1 MSVFFIR
8 VWVDGDSI
16 VAVRTGEGLITDAGD
31 YGNATFIDAVA
42 EGAYVDAGTLRPTL
56 TYANNVLSSS
66 LVTLLP
72 AKDVTALLAQSGYGG
87 QAVYNWADG
96 NQYQWNGNPWGAT
109 STSRET
115 IARVIGEE
123 IVGGP
128 DAGLSIPSQ
137 PSAIGA
143 VGGYQQITLQWSLPT
158 TNADGSP
165 LDDFAR
171 FNVYRNTVDDF
182 ETATLIGSSSGQTY
196 VDAGLGNEEVYFY
209 WVTTVDFTVN
219 ESAPS
224 TSATSTTDFIS
235 AADMVADIRDEI
247 GAARI
252 DVVSSLP
259 STTGYNAGDFVYL
272 TSDGKLYQ
280 FNGTAWVLAVT
291 AVEAVDISGEL
302 QTAQIAVDAITEDLI
317 AANAVTATKIEDGS
331 ISTPKIVTGAVTAGT
346 IATGAI
352 TAVKIATNAVTA
364 DKIIADAIT
373 ANKIATNAVT
383 TDALA
388 ANSVTADQLTTN
400 SVTTGKIEA
409 GAVSASKIAVDNL
422 AAIQANLGAI
432 TAGSINTV
440 SGGIGLQVNIP
451 ARPNAVYAF
460 GNQELIYALYGE
472 NTYVPPGTTA
482 AGGAVKIRSNSGYGL
497 EIDQY
502 GDYSGEQAAAFI
514 QNSQDIGSGPRG
526 GAVYLGRGFTEG
538 NYGVEVLRGGYYDTS
553 GDGYLPF
560 TGSHEA
566 ILDKATDPQP
576 GDILYDIRSI
586 VTGLSDSLTEVGVSF
601 KPNQPSAVGV
611 FKGYKDSWNNVAA
624 FIDREATAKNFSRC
638 EKEKTD
644 MPCGKP
650 KKVYKDG
657 CDIYQDDYN
666 LLVMNSLGEG
676 GINVCGEGGDIQPGD
691 LIVTSSTP
699 GKGMRQ
705 ADDVIRSC
713 TVAKAREAVTFS
725 NASDVKMVACIYL
738 CG

>member
-16 VAVRTGEGLITDAGD
+16 RAVRTGEGPITDAGG

-72 AKDVTALLAQSGYGG
+72 AKDVTALLVQSGYGG

-115 IARVIGEE
+115 IVSVIGEE

-158 TNADGSP
+158 TNTDGSP

-171 FNVYRNTVDDF
+171 FNVYRNTVNDF

-209 WVTTVDFTVN
+209 WITTVDFTGN

-224 TSATSTTDFIS
+224 PSATSTTDFIS
-235 AADMVADIRDEI
+235 AADMVADIRAEI
-247 GAARI
+247 GAANIRVLGALTDGSEAEVGDMI
-252 DVVSSLP
+252 FL
-259 STTGYNAGDFVYL
+259 TTDQ
-272 TSDGKLYQ
+272 KLYQ
-280 FNGTAWVLAVT
+280 WDNTSWVPV
-291 AVEAVDISGEL
+291 VGEIPGDSIVA
-302 QTAQIAVDAITEDLI
+302 TQITD
-317 AANAVTATKIEDGS
+317 NAVTS
-331 ISTPKIVTGAVTAGT
+331 PKI
-346 IATGAI
+346 IANAI
-352 TAVKIATNAVTA
+352 TTGKIATNAVTA
-364 DKIIADAIT
+364 DKIIA
-373 ANKIATNAVT
+373 NAVT
-383 TDALA
+383 A
-388 ANSVTADQLTTN
+388 
-400 SVTTGKIEA
+400 GKIEA
-409 GAVSASKIAVDNL
+409 GAVSADKIAVDTL
-422 AAIQANLGAI
+422 AAINANLGTV

-440 SGGIGLQVNIP
+440 SSGIGIQVNLA
-451 ARPNAVYAF
+451 ARPNAVYSFQNSA
-460 GNQELIYALYGE
+460 LIYSFYAQNDHL
-472 NTYVPPGTTA
+472 PPGTTGE
-482 AGGAVKIRSNSGYGL
+482 GGAAYFQSISGYGV
-497 EIDQY
+497 EIRQS
-502 GDYSGEQAAAFI
+502 GDYTGEQAAMFA
-514 QNSQDIGSGPRG
+514 QNAQDVGSGPRG
-526 GAVYLGRGFTEG
+526 GAVYLGRGFSEG

-560 TGSHEA
+560 TGAHEA
-566 ILDKATDPQP
+566 IIPKSERPEI
-576 GDILYDIRSI
+576 GDILCDVRAII
-586 VTGLSDSLTEVGVSF
+586 TGISDSLTEVAVSS
-601 KPNQPSAVGV
+601 KPKQATAVGV
-611 FKGYKDSWNNVAA
+611 FKGYRESWGSVAA
-624 FIDREATAKNFSRC
+624 FIDRAKTS
-638 EKEKTD
+638 KE
-644 MPCGKP
+644 MAKP
-650 KKVYKDG
+650 VLTKAGERSNVRRVKKYHTNPETFKEDF
-657 CDIYQDDYN
+657 D
-666 LLVMNSLGEG
+666 LLSMNSLGEG
-676 GINVCGEGGDIQPGD
+676 GVNVCGEGGDIQPGD